1 MRTNK
6 AAWSRGAVGFLWI
19 AVVIVVL
26 ICGAFERFEF
36 DDVANGIR
44 AQAKTV
50 ATEYAG
56 TIARRLFNQFTELE
70 FIAISLLA
78 PRPDGTISP
87 SPRTMHALFRFMAL
101 HPSLYAFNVQSPDGN
116 RIIWSTIRQPKRPIT
131 MASGFTPLPAHA
143 GYLLGRPRYASR
155 VHSYA
160 ITMRYR
166 AAGADGRTRYFV
178 GTPYRLDRLFAFPNH
193 LRTPLLLSVIDL
205 RTHTVLATWRSGR
218 LDFDDFNKR
227 DTGFAEPSDGKHLI
241 RGRAGVVL
249 VPGLP
254 LEIAAGWPRNVVF
267 DTWVRTG
274 RLRWAVEALFVG
286 VMVLLVLL
294 VDRGRRRERRAAEAI
309 ERLRTTDEA
318 TGLSTR
324 TMFEEQIS
332 ALCDAV
338 GPGRQLAVIV
348 IDIDSF
354 TEINDKHGRKAGNRI
369 LHDLAQRLR
378 ALPDARLLARVGA
391 DSFAFVHVGI
401 LEREIHQRID
411 AALAVVEMPFGIS
424 PGVSE
429 TLKLSLGS
437 ALYPADTESAA
448 ALLGRAEVSIFGQIQ
463 RQNGIRRSDLDPYSP
478 EYHAMLRW
486 GWRFLN
492 HLIPDLAA
500 GVFDDFVADERN
512 IPIMQSLDTERVRRL
527 EDGLRRHVAML
538 LDPALTRERHRDEA
552 LRVGRMHVA
561 LGVDISAL
569 TSATSGLYQRIAV
582 LSQQIPGRVS
592 QRQIYLDIILKR
604 CEFDMET
611 QQDAAARLRHEIHR
625 TLGALA
631 LETRGL
637 TRGVDVCDA
646 IIGAMETWPFIAFSA
661 IYTEAVDGL
670 LVIEAESAAH
680 RATMNRQPRLRL
692 DGRRLKDLDGH
703 PVAEAWLSG
712 EPVNGAA
719 EEFFGVHDADGHDQ
733 PLAGA
738 WIQSAVALP
747 ITDIGGR
754 VRAILVLFGRMA
766 NQFSAPVLRDS
777 LEALS
782 LIAAR
787 GLEQARDETLALLP
801 AADRQRWRSRLFDG
815 GLQMFMQPIIDLRTG
830 RVVKVEALAR
840 LELPGGQLISP
851 GQFLPILSQQDL
863 DRLFIE
869 GMHMAMKAVRG
880 YRRLGIMVDLSVN
893 LPPTSLR
900 NPDCLGWI
908 QAALETHDFDPKNLT
923 LELLEDQEI
932 GGGDAG
938 LRAIEALHRAGVQLA
953 LDDLGAGYGSLM
965 RLRNLPFDMVKVDQG
980 LVRGISENDDRSMK
994 LVEALVEL
1002 ARRLDIPVTVEGL
1015 ETLALI
1021 DMARRFGA
1029 EFGQGYGIA
1038 RPMRAVEIPE
1048 WITGFRLPTETR
1060 PAAPSYIALY

>member
-1 MRTNK
+1 MRTGK
-6 AAWSRGAVGFLWI
+6 AAWSRGAVGFLWT
-19 AVVIVVL
+19 AVVLVVL
-26 ICGAFERFEF
+26 ICGAFEWFEF
-36 DDVANGIR
+36 EDAANGVR
-44 AQAKTV
+44 AQARTI

-56 TIARRLFNQFTELE
+56 TISRRLFNQFTELE

-78 PRPDGTISP
+78 PQPDGTLSP
-87 SPRTMHALFRFMAL
+87 SPRTVRALFRFMAL
-101 HPSLYAFNVQSPDGN
+101 HPSLYAFNVQSADGN
-116 RIIWSTIRQPKRPIT
+116 RIIWSTKRQPKRPIT
-131 MASGFTPLPAHA
+131 MASGFTPLTAHTS
-143 GYLLGRPRYASR
+143 YLLGQPRFASR

-166 AAGADGRTRYFV
+166 ALGADGRTRYFV
-178 GTPYRLDRLFAFPNH
+178 GTPYRLDRLFAFPNR
-193 LRTPLLLSVIDL
+193 LRTPLVLSVIDL
-205 RTHTVLATWRSGR
+205 RSHTDLAAWRSGR
-218 LDFDDFNKR
+218 LDFSDFNKR
-227 DTGFAEPSDGKHLI
+227 DTGLAGQMGGRPLI
-241 RGRAGVVL
+241 SGRAGVVP

-267 DTWVRTG
+267 HNWVRTG
-274 RLRWAVEALFVG
+274 RLRWAVEVLFVG
-286 VMVLLVLL
+286 IMALLVLL
-294 VDRGRRRERRAAEAI
+294 VDRGRRREQRAAEAI
-309 ERLRTTDEA
+309 ERVRSTDEA

-324 TMFEEQIS
+324 ALFEERIT
-332 ALCDAV
+332 ALCEAL

-348 IDIDSF
+348 IDIDGF
-354 TEINDKHGRKAGNRI
+354 TDINARHGRKAGDKI
-369 LHDLAQRLR
+369 LRDLAERLR
-378 ALPDARLLARVGA
+378 ALPDAQLLARVGA

-401 LEREIHQRID
+401 LEREIHPRID
-411 AALAVVEMPFGIS
+411 AALAVVEMPFELSAG
-424 PGVSE
+424 GSE

-437 ALYPADTESAA
+437 ALYPADTGSAA

-463 RQNGIRRSDLDPYSP
+463 RQYGIRRRDLDPYSP
-478 EYHAMLRW
+478 EYHAMLGW

-492 HLIPDLAA
+492 HLIPDLAT
-500 GVFDDFVADERN
+500 GVFDDFAADARN
-512 IPIMQSLDTERVRRL
+512 IPIMQPLGTERAKRL
-527 EDGLRRHVAML
+527 ENGLRRHIAML

-561 LGVDISAL
+561 LGIDISAL
-569 TSATSGLYQRIAV
+569 TSATSGLYQRISF

-592 QRQIYLDIILKR
+592 QRQIYLDIILQR

-637 TRGVDVCDA
+637 TRSVDVCDS
-646 IIGAMETWPFIAFSA
+646 IIGAMDTWPFIAFSA

-680 RATMNRQPRLRL
+680 RATMNGQPRSRL

-703 PVAEAWLSG
+703 PIAQAWLAG
-712 EPVNGAA
+712 EPVHGAA
-719 EEFFGVHDADGHDQ
+719 EDFLGARDTDANGPH
-733 PLAGA
+733 LAGVG
-738 WIQSAVALP
+738 IQSAIALP
-747 ITDIGGR
+747 ITDTDGR
-754 VRAILVLFGRMA
+754 VRAILVLYGRIA
-766 NQFSAPVLRDS
+766 NQFSAPILRDS

-787 GLEQARDETLALLP
+787 GLEQARDESLALLP

-840 LELPGGQLISP
+840 LELPEGQLISP

-880 YRRLGIMVDLSVN
+880 YRNLGIKVDLSVN

-900 NPDCLGWI
+900 NPDCPGWI
-908 QAALETHDFDPKNLT
+908 QSALEAHDFDPNDLT

-938 LRAIEALHRAGVQLA
+938 LRAIEALHHAGVQLA

-965 RLRNLPFDMVKVDQG
+965 RLRSLPFDMVKIDQG
-980 LVRGISENDDRSMK
+980 LVRGISANDDRSMK

-1015 ETLALI
+1015 ESSELI

-1029 EFGQGYGIA
+1029 GFGQGYGIA
-1038 RPMRAVEIPE
+1038 RPMRAEEIPE
-1048 WITGFRLPTETR
+1048 WIAGFRLPAESR
-1060 PAAPSYIALY
+1060 PAAPSYVALY